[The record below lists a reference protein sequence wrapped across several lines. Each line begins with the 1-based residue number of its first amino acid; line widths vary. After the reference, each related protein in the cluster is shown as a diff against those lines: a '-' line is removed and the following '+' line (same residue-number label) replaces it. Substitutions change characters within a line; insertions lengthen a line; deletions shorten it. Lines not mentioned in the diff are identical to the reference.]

1 MAGEIC
7 SISLQTVWMEP
18 EENRLEIQS
27 KIYMKCRHSGE
38 HRVRRGQI
46 LPPLHILALI
56 PHPLNDSISN
66 KVTQSSVSFKQ
77 FHSSAQLSQFKLKG
91 RIVIPQH
98 TVIQYML
105 IYVL

>member
-1 MAGEIC
+1 M
-7 SISLQTVWMEP
+7 QTLW
-18 EENRLEIQS
+18 RTQS
-27 KIYMKCRHSGE
+27 EKGTNTTTTTYIGADPS
-38 HRVRRGQI
+38 
-46 LPPLHILALI
+46 
-56 PHPLNDSISN
+56 PLNDSISN